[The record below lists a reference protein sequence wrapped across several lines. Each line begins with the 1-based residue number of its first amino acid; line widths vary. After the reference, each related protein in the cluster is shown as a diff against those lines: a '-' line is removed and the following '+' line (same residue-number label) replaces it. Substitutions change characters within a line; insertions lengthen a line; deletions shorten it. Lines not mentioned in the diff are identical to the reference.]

1 MRDPAIKGNSS
12 NKEIRVNLS
21 SEIVGFVAGTLTTL
35 CWTPQAI
42 KILRSRDAQSISLIT
57 QVTFVVGCSFW
68 LLYGVLIG
76 SASIILF
83 NAVTV
88 VLNLLI
94 IALKLRYDADVKDRF
109 RQSLISDPIE

>member
-1 MRDPAIKGNSS
+1 MNP
-12 NKEIRVNLS
+12 S

-42 KILRSRDAQSISLIT
+42 KILRSHDAQSISLIT
-57 QVTFVVGCSFW
+57 QVTFVTGCAFW

-83 NAVTV
+83 NTVTV
-88 VLNLLI
+88 ALNLLI
-94 IALKLRYDADVKDRF
+94 IALKLRCDADIKDRF
-109 RQSLISDPIE
+109 RQSPVSDPIE